1 MQFTLILQFSLY
13 FVLFVSDIFPI
24 ATGRKSEIATKDF
37 LQNVLEILWNFV
49 RESNDRDSKVLDFHH
64 PEQLMG
70 LMDFSLPE
78 SPQNLKQILND
89 CRETLKHQV
98 KTGKVT
104 LLHLHFYGLDISA
117 FT

>member
-1 MQFTLILQFSLY
+1 MCKRSFYLFYRGPCT
-13 FVLFVSDIFPI
+13 FVLSISDIFPI
-24 ATGRKSEIATKDF
+24 ATGRKSELATKDF
-37 LQNVLEILWNFV
+37 LQNVLEILWDFV

-78 SPQNLKQILND
+78 DPQNLQQILND

-104 LLHLHFYGLDISA
+104 VLLIKCI
-117 FT
+117 